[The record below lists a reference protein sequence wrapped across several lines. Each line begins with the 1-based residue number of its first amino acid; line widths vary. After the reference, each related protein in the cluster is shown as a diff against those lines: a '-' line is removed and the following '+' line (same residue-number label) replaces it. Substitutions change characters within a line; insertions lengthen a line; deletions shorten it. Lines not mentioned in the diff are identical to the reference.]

1 MLAALDEGDTADMY
15 VNVIQSQA
23 ESVKARREG
32 VRTREMLVLDSAAA
46 LALEESLFSKMKAD
60 PNLREHVQ
68 SVRYAASNRYIV
80 DRETD
85 VSRDCC
91 SGM

>member
-1 MLAALDEGDTADMY
+1 MDQGLLAALDEGDTADMY

-32 VRTREMLVLDSAAA
+32 VRIRDALVLDSGAA
-46 LALEESLFSKMKAD
+46 LGLEETLFAKMKAD

-68 SVRYAASNRYIV
+68 SVR
-80 DRETD
+80 
-85 VSRDCC
+85 
-91 SGM
+91 